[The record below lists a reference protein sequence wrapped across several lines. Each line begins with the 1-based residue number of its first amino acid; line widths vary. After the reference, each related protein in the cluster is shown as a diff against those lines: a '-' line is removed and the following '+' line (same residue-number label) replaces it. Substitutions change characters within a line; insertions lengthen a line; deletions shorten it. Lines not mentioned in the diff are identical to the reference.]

1 MIAAALR
8 AARAR
13 AAPRVTPGFTVFAG
27 FVLLLAWDAS
37 GFDLPLARAVGGPHG
52 FPWRDHW
59 LLTTVLHD
67 AGRQLSWALALALC
81 LGVWWPLGPLAR
93 LPASRR
99 LQLAV
104 STLAA
109 AFAVSLLKGLTT
121 TSCPWD
127 LNLFGGVA
135 RYVSHWSGL
144 ADGGPGH
151 CFPAGHA
158 ASGFAFLGGW
168 FAFRRHD
175 ARVAGWCLLAALGTG
190 GLLGISQQL
199 RGAHFMSHTL
209 WTAWICWTTAW
220 VLDGLHRPFAVT
232 EL

>member
-8 AARAR
+8 AARAF
-13 AAPRVTPGFTVFAG
+13 AAPRPTAG
-27 FVLLLAWDAS
+27 LAVLVCLALLLAWDAS
-37 GFDLPLARAVGGPHG
+37 GLDLPLAQAVGSGHG
-52 FPWRDHW
+52 FAWRDAW
-59 LLTTVLHD
+59 LLTDVLHD
-67 AGRQLSWALALALC
+67 GGRQLSWAFALALC
-81 LGVWWPLGPLAR
+81 LGVWWPVGPLAR
-93 LPASRR
+93 LPVSRR

-109 AFAVSLLKGLTT
+109 AFVVSLLKGLNA

-127 LNLFGGVA
+127 LSLFGGVA
-135 RYVSHWSGL
+135 QYVSHWSRL

-168 FAFRRHD
+168 FAFRRQD
-175 ARVAGWCLLAALGTG
+175 TRVAWLWLLAAWGTG
-190 GLLGISQQL
+190 WVFGISQQL

-220 VLDGLHRPFAVT
+220 VLDGLHRLFALR

>member
-8 AARAR
+8 AARALK
-13 AAPRVTPGFTVFAG
+13 APRQTPGLV
-27 FVLLLAWDAS
+27 VLVSIAMLLAWDAS
-37 GFDLPLARAVGGPHG
+37 GFDLPLAQAVGTAHG
-52 FPWRDHW
+52 FAWRDHW
-59 LLTTVLHD
+59 LLTSVLHD
-67 AGRQLSWALALALC
+67 GGRQLSWALALALC
-81 LGVWWPLGPLAR
+81 LGVWWPAGPLAR
-93 LPASRR
+93 LPAAQR

-104 STLAA
+104 STLVA
-109 AFAVSLLKGLTT
+109 AFAVSLLKGLNA

-127 LNLFGGVA
+127 LHLFGGVA
-135 RYVSHWSGL
+135 QYVSHWSRL

-175 ARVAGWCLLAALGTG
+175 PHAARWWLLAALGTG

-209 WTAWICWTTAW
+209 WTAWICWTCAW
-220 VLDGLHRPFAVT
+220 ILDGLHRHFAVT

>member
-8 AARAR
+8 AARAL
-13 AAPRVTPGFTVFAG
+13 AAPRLSAGHLVLLSFA
-27 FVLLLAWDAS
+27 LLLAWDAS
-37 GFDLPLARAVGGPHG
+37 GLDLPLAFAVGTPHG
-52 FPWRDHW
+52 FAWRDHW

-81 LGVWWPLGPLAR
+81 LGVWWPIGPLTR
-93 LPASRR
+93 LPAPRR

-109 AFAVSLLKGLTT
+109 AFVVSLLKGLNA

-127 LNLFGGVA
+127 LALFGGVA
-135 RYVSHWSGL
+135 HYASHWSGL

-158 ASGFAFLGGW
+158 ASGFAFLSGW
-168 FAFRRHD
+168 FAFRHHD
-175 ARVAGWCLLAALGTG
+175 RRVAAQWLAAASGTG
-190 GLLGISQQL
+190 LLFGISQQL

-220 VLDGLHRPFAVT
+220 VLDGLHRLFALR
-232 EL
+232 EF